1 MPQSESSK
9 KKSHIT
15 AIVLTLGVWICYVA
29 LIFFGTNLNE
39 STKTHLRHSNLYLF
53 RVNGTEI
60 TTARGKEY
68 YFSWIG
74 FCSQDDATM
83 LGGQRTVPPPK

>member
-9 KKSHIT
+9 KKFHIA
-15 AIVLTLGVWICYVA
+15 AIVLTLGAWGFYLA
-29 LIFFGTNLNE
+29 LIFFGTNLDE
-39 STKTHLRHSNLYLF
+39 STKTHLSQNNLYLF
-53 RVNGTEI
+53 HVNGTEI